1 LLLVAARTVE
11 IAATMSHGNRM
22 NNQVKN
28 RAPAPIQI
36 SAEQIIR
43 EASDRQEKHVM
54 DPVVKV
60 HDAEE
65 YQSHLRDR
73 RKHFEDNIRYRRDD
87 IGNWVKYAR
96 FEEDNKEFERARS
109 VFERALEVEHR
120 SAELWIRYAEF
131 EMRNEFI
138 NHARNIFDRAV
149 QILPRVD
156 QLWYKYCY
164 MEEMVGDMPKCR
176 AVWERWM
183 KWMPDD
189 NAWTSYAK
197 FETRCQQ
204 YDRAEQVMRR
214 YVNEYPSARAF
225 LRFAKWAEFDLKKVP
240 LAREIFEACLSELE
254 PEEAYQ
260 ARVFKQFSSF
270 EERQGE
276 YERARVIYKHAIK
289 LLKLG
294 VGDNL
299 TAEEEANFTS
309 YEREKRS
316 ELYKSYV
323 SFEKKHGDRQGIE
336 DVILTKQRGEY
347 KKRLDDNPRDYD
359 GWFEWAKLET
369 DHGDAA
375 AVRDVFEQAVS
386 KVPPSEQK
394 DHWRR
399 YIYLWIY
406 YAIYEEL
413 TMNDLERASQV
424 YDACL
429 TVIPHKKFSFAKIWI
444 YAAKLYVRRKDLGA
458 ARKMLGRA
466 IGLCGKEKIY
476 IEYIS
481 LELALGEIDRCR
493 KLYDKYISEMPY
505 DCKAWSRYAD
515 LEKSVGESER
525 CRAIFELAISRDVLD
540 MPDMLWKGYIDF
552 EIEEGEAEN
561 ARMLYERLLARTGHV
576 KAWISFAQ
584 FEGSDIGKGAA
595 AARSIF
601 QKAYDQLKEEGLKE
615 ERVLLLDA
623 WRVFEKA
630 KGDEDSISNVE
641 AKMPRRIKKK
651 RMRLDD
657 NGQELGWE
665 EIFDY
670 HFPDDHDAASSNLKI
685 LEMAAKWKQ
694 LQAQQPGE
702 DSDIDSDD
710 E

>member
-1 LLLVAARTVE
+1 
-11 IAATMSHGNRM
+11 M
-22 NNQVKN
+22 NQVKN

-96 FEEDNKEFERARS
+96 FEEENKEFERARS

-120 SAELWIRYAEF
+120 SSELWIRYAEF

-214 YVNEYPSARAF
+214 YVNDYPSPRAF
-225 LRFAKWAEFDLKKVP
+225 LRFAKWAEFDLKKVS
-240 LAREIFEACLSELE
+240 LAREIFEGCLSELE

-260 ARVFKQFSSF
+260 ARVFKQFTSF

-276 YERARVIYKHAIK
+276 YERARVIFKHAIK

-294 VGDNL
+294 VGDRLN
-299 TAEEEANFTS
+299 AEEEAALS
-309 YEREKRS
+309 PYEREKRN
-316 ELYKSYV
+316 ELYKAYV
-323 SFEKKHGDRQGIE
+323 AFEKKHGDQQGIE
-336 DVILTKQRGEY
+336 DVILTKQRAEY
-347 KKRLDDNPRDYD
+347 KKRLATDPHDYD
-359 GWFEWAKLET
+359 GWFEWAKLES
-369 DHGDAA
+369 DHGDTAL
-375 AVRDVFEQAVS
+375 VRDVYEQAVANI
-386 KVPPSEQK
+386 PPSDQK

-399 YIYLWIY
+399 YIFLWIY
-406 YAIYEEL
+406 YAIFEEL
-413 TMNDLERASQV
+413 KMNDLVRASQV
-424 YDACL
+424 YETCL
-429 TVIPHKKFSFAKIWI
+429 SIIPHKKFSFAKVWI
-444 YAAKLYVRRKDLGA
+444 YAAKLHVRRLDIDA
-458 ARKMLGRA
+458 ARKIMGRA

-476 IEYIS
+476 IEYIA
-481 LELALGEIDRCR
+481 LELGLGEVDRCR
-493 KLYDKYISEMPY
+493 KLYDKYVSEMPY
-505 DCKAWSRYAD
+505 NCKAWSRYAD
-515 LEKSVGESER
+515 LEMSVGESER

-552 EIEEGEAEN
+552 EIEEGEADN
-561 ARMLYERLLARTGHV
+561 ARKLYERLLERTHHV

-584 FEGSDIGKGAA
+584 FEGSEIGKGPPT
-595 AARSIF
+595 ARSIF

-630 KGDEDSISNVE
+630 KGDDKSMSSVD

-651 RMRLDD
+651 RMRTDD
-657 NGQELGWE
+657 DGKELGWE
-665 EIFDY
+665 EVFDY
-670 HFPDDHDAASSNLKI
+670 HFPDDQDAASSNLKI
-685 LEMAAKWKQ
+685 LEMAAKWKK
-694 LQAQQPGE
+694 LHAQQQDAD
-702 DSDIDSDD
+702 DSESNSDD